1 MIYLSV
7 CMILDFILGDP
18 FTWPHPVIYIGKLIN
33 KLEQILYKRK
43 YKKLVGFI
51 LVLTTLLTIFMIIEI
66 LYYIVSFNYLI
77 KNIFIIYALYSAIA
91 YRSLIKASDEVF
103 RELKNNSIQKARLKL
118 SYIVGRDTGQLNEEE
133 IVKGTIETVAEN
145 TIDGIIAP
153 IFYSLIGLV
162 IFNKPV
168 HFIWIYK
175 GINTMDSMIGYMN
188 DKYIDFGYC
197 AAKLDDI
204 VNYVPARIGSV
215 LMIISGSILGLSTK
229 NSIKIYIRDRYK
241 HKSPNSAHSESVVAG
256 LLNIQ
261 LGGDNKY
268 FGKLVKKPTIGD
280 DIRVVELED
289 IKKTQLIVTVTYMI
303 VFILIILWV
312 IINGV

>member
-1 MIYLSV
+1 MSYLCVGMI
-7 CMILDFILGDP
+7 IDFILGDP
-18 FTWPHPVIYIGKLIN
+18 LTWPHPVIYIGKLIN
-33 KLEQILYKRK
+33 RLEQVLYKSK
-43 YKKLVGFI
+43 YKKIFGFI
-51 LVLTTLLTIFMIIEI
+51 LVLTMIITIYIIIEI
-66 LYYIVSFNYLI
+66 LYYIVSFNCLI

-103 RELKNNSIQKARLKL
+103 RELKNDSIHKARLKL
-118 SYIVGRDTGQLNEEE
+118 SYIVGRDTEELNEEE

-153 IFYSLIGLV
+153 IFYALIGLV

-175 GINTMDSMIGYMN
+175 GINTMDSMIGYMSE
-188 DKYIDFGYC
+188 KYIHFGYG

-204 VNYVPARIGSV
+204 VNYVPARIGSII
-215 LMIISGSILGLSTK
+215 MIISGSILGLSTK
-229 NSIKIYIRDRYK
+229 NSIKIYIRDRYN

-256 LLNIQ
+256 LLNIK

-268 FGKLVKKPTIGD
+268 FGKLVKKPAIGD
-280 DIRVVELED
+280 DIRLAELED

-303 VFILIILWV
+303 IFILIILWV
-312 IINGV
+312 IINEV